1 MYSYPS
7 IDILTLAKFAVFLLA
22 AISSLLIDPIRRRLF
37 GSSFSVRLKFLELEH
52 R

>member
-7 IDILTLAKFAVFLLA
+7 IDILTLAKFAVFLLGA
-22 AISSLLIDPIRRRLF
+22 VGLLLIDSIRRRLF
-37 GSSFSVRLKFLELEH
+37 GSSFSVRLNFLKLEH